1 MAQSFSFAV
10 LRAAPDRVRAERV
23 NVGLVVATPDG
34 IDLRVPELRKLQLLT
49 GHAWTEIAAV
59 YHERLN
65 AEWKQCKTL
74 EELRDSLGAASQIF
88 SMSEMGSLDT
98 KPEEYED
105 GVNAI
110 LRKYVD
116 RPKLSRRERQ
126 QRINYEIARA
136 LRNAGVLQQKGQTIE
151 DHKVVRQYVISG
163 EKKLVADF
171 AYKNGSMKVVSTLD
185 LRTDRA
191 VHAQACE
198 KGAILYFAKEKYGQ
212 ELRPFGVYA
221 AGPEDV
227 EAHKAEIEI
236 LAGFADGNAF
246 NWLDIADRQ
255 RFSTAFY

>member
-10 LRAAPDRVRAERV
+10 LQAVPDRVRAERV
-23 NVGLVVATPDG
+23 NVGLVVATPEG
-34 IDLRVPELRKLQLLT
+34 IDLRAPELRKLQMLT
-49 GHAWTEIAAV
+49 GHEWVDIAAA

-65 AEWKQCKTL
+65 AEWKQCKDL
-74 EELRDSLGAASQIF
+74 VELRDSLGAGSQIF
-88 SMSEMGSLDT
+88 SLSEMGSLDA

-116 RPKLSRRERQ
+116 RPKLSRGERQ
-126 QRINYEIARA
+126 QRINYEIARS
-136 LRNAGVLQQKGQTIE
+136 LRNAGVLYQKGQTID

-191 VHAQACE
+191 AHAQACE
-198 KGAILYFAKEKYGQ
+198 KGTILYFAKEKFGPT
-212 ELRPFGVYA
+212 LRPFGVYA
-221 AGPEDV
+221 ARPEEA
-227 EAHKAEIEI
+227 EAHKSEIEI
-236 LAGFADGNAF
+236 LTGFADGNAF

-255 RFSTAFY
+255 RFSADFY